1 MKMIY
6 ENLRHLF
13 AKTATTTKQD
23 MLQNSPRSPLHGVVT
38 NNIYATVSAE
48 TYTAS
53 IININTVHNIDS
65 LCSNQL

>member
-6 ENLRHLF
+6 ENLRHL
-13 AKTATTTKQD
+13 
-23 MLQNSPRSPLHGVVT
+23 LQNSNNYEARHVTKLPRSPLHGVVT

-53 IININTVHNIDS
+53 IININTVT
-65 LCSNQL
+65 